1 MSFLFLG
8 FLTGLTL
15 IFAIG
20 PQNVFV
26 IEQGLK
32 KQYIFLVCLVC
43 AISDLINLHWYLPI
57 SLFFKLSKQYS

>member
-8 FLTGLTL
+8 CLTGLTL

-43 AISDLINLHWYLPI
+43 ASSYLIIFLIILI
-57 SLFFKLSKQYS
+57 I